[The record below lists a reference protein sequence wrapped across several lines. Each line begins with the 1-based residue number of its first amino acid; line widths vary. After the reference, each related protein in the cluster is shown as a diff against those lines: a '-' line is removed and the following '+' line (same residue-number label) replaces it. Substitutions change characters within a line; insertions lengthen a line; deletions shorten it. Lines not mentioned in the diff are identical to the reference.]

1 MIEVERAGAAEGAEF
16 YFVSV
21 AGVEKSDGS
30 ALVEP
35 FLQLS
40 RRNFGRGTTAGS
52 MPETPKAMISF
63 LIFTSIRL
71 NG

>member
-1 MIEVERAGAAEGAEF
+1 MRAPRKVPSF
-16 YFVSV
+16 DFVGV
-21 AGVEKSDGS
+21 AGVEKGDGS

-35 FLQLS
+35 FLQFSSAKPL
-40 RRNFGRGTTAGS
+40 GRGNGRGRFHRHR
-52 MPETPKAMISF
+52 KAMISF